1 MHELSIALNLVEIA
15 ESAAREQNATHVEVV
30 HLRLGVFSGVMPESL
45 QFAYDVVTQGTML
58 AGSRLIIE
66 ALPLVIYCSQCHM
79 ERQLDTIQSL
89 ECPVCGTASNE
100 IRQGQE
106 IELAYLEVLDATET
120 A

>member
-15 ESAAREQNATHVEVV
+15 ESAAREQNVTHVEAV

-45 QFAYDVVTQGTML
+45 EFAYDVVTQGTML

-66 ALPLVIYCSQCHM
+66 EQPLVIYCPLCQL
-79 ERQLDTIQSL
+79 ERKLDTIQSL
-89 ECPVCGTASNE
+89 ECPVCGIASNE

-106 IELAYLEVLDATET
+106 IEIAYLEVTDATET